1 MGTQS
6 LWDLFPFPPRSTGC
20 HWVSHISDVLLAV
33 GRNQERHWPRRM
45 GRVKDAEPEPLKVA
59 ENLLERGTER
69 TLEGGVGAVADCGGQ
84 TYTAEVA

>member
-1 MGTQS
+1 
-6 LWDLFPFPPRSTGC
+6 
-20 HWVSHISDVLLAV
+20 
-33 GRNQERHWPRRM
+33 M

-84 TYTAEVA
+84 TYTAEVV